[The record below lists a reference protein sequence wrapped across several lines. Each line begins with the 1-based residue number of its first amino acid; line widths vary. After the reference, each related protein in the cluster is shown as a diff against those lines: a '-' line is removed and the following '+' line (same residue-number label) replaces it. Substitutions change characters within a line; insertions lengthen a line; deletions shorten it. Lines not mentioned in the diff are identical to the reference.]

1 MWSLRPASS
10 LSHRLSPN
18 REEAAPTN
26 ALGAQS
32 LANTSRKHAQFSKE
46 WAMSMAATR
55 DENGGISR
63 KP

>member
-46 WAMSMAATR
+46 CVVFEGMGHVYGR
-55 DENGGISR
+55 NPG
-63 KP
+63 